1 MVAAV
6 FAIACS
12 ESASVGGEGTHP
24 GAGSGGAGPY
34 SRCLCEVET
43 QAYLDLSFV
52 GLADTVT
59 GTRTIPQDRVV
70 LRVDGVHWATSK
82 TFPLNLTVGS
92 TVTLGAPPDDAPG
105 TTPVDFSASFRSVGY
120 LQGFPVPWSQRTSI
134 VPGTPFFALLSR
146 LDRVHYFLWVHT
158 LSPDGDPV
166 CPSRPEV
173 RVTRAELISILQSH
187 DDWRDAW
194 AACVRKLE
202 ETGGPIGGF
211 PDAGP

>member
-6 FAIACS
+6 FAVACS
-12 ESASVGGEGTHP
+12 ESASVGGKGPP
-24 GAGSGGAGPY
+24 GPGSGGAGPY

-43 QAYLDLSFV
+43 LAYLDLSFV

-59 GTRTIPQDRVV
+59 GTRTIDQDRVV
-70 LRVDGVHWATSK
+70 LRVDGVHWASSG
-82 TFPLNLTVGS
+82 TFPLPLTAGS
-92 TVTLGAPPDDAPG
+92 TVTLGAPPDGASDP
-105 TTPVDFSASFRSVGY
+105 TPVDFSPSFRSVGY
-120 LQGFPVPWSQRTSI
+120 LQVFPVPWSERAGI
-134 VPGTPFFALLSR
+134 VPGTRFFALLSR
-146 LDRVHYFLWVHT
+146 LDRVHYFLWVNEV
-158 LSPDGDPV
+158 SSDGDPI
-166 CPSRPEV
+166 CPLRPDV

-187 DDWRDAW
+187 EDWRDAW